1 MMLMLLCIDT
11 RTNEACLNPPIAAN
25 KQNLLLKTHIRL
37 YLLIHIRAPM
47 SLFYVKIR
55 LRQYIR

>member
-11 RTNEACLNPPIAAN
+11 RTDEAYVNPPIAAN
-25 KQNLLLKTHIRL
+25 KQDLLLKTDISL

-47 SLFYVKIR
+47 SLFT
-55 LRQYIR
+55 